1 MATTPTTAE
10 PRSPEP
16 KTNRIGLTV
25 VDYKGGKTTLC
36 AGCGHNAI
44 SERIIE
50 AMYDMGVKPE
60 RVVKLSGIGC
70 SSKSPAYF
78 MNRSHSFNS
87 VHGRMPSVATG
98 AMLANRNLIALGVS
112 GDGDSASI
120 GIGQFIHLMR
130 RNLPVIYII
139 EDNGVYGLTK
149 GQFSA
154 TADLGSKLKTGVIND
169 LPPIDTCA
177 MAIELGATFV
187 GRSFSGDKRQLSSML
202 KAAIAHHGTV
212 MLDVVSPCVTFNDH
226 EGSTKSYK
234 YVKDHEETLQE
245 ISFIPHF
252 EEIDVEYDP
261 GSAVSVTMHDGSHLQ
276 LRKLE
281 EDYDPTDRIRA
292 ITRLTEA
299 HDKGEVLTGL
309 FYLNTKAPSFL
320 DLLNM
325 VDEPLATLP
334 ESLTRPDR
342 EALEAAMEELR

>member
-1 MATTPTTAE
+1 MATTPAE
-10 PRSPEP
+10 P
-16 KTNRIGLTV
+16 KINRIGLSV
-25 VDYKGGKTTLC
+25 IDYKGGKTTLC

-87 VHGRMPSVATG
+87 VHGRMPSVASG
-98 AMLANRNLIALGVS
+98 ALLANRNLIALGVS
-112 GDGDSASI
+112 GDGDTASI
-120 GIGQFIHLMR
+120 GIGQFVHLMR
-130 RNLPVIYII
+130 RNLPLIYII

-154 TADLGSKLKTGVIND
+154 TADLGSKLKSGVIND
-169 LPPIDTCA
+169 LPPIDTCGL
-177 MAIELGATFV
+177 AIELGATFV
-187 GRSFSGDKRQLSSML
+187 GRSFSGDKRQLSTML

-226 EGSTKSYK
+226 E
-234 YVKDHEETLQE
+234 EALQE
-245 ISFIPHF
+245 MSFIPHF

-261 GSAVSVTMHDGSHLQ
+261 GSTVNVTMHDGSSLR

-281 EDYDPTDRIRA
+281 EDYDPTDRIA
-292 ITRLTEA
+292 AMTRLNEA
-299 HDKGEVLTGL
+299 HDKGEVLTGI
-309 FYLNTKAPSFL
+309 FYVNTKAPSFL
-320 DLLNM
+320 DMLNM
-325 VDEPLATLP
+325 VDQPLATLP
-334 ESLTRPDR
+334 ESMTRPSKP
-342 EALEAAMEELR
+342 ALDAAMEELR

>member
-1 MATTPTTAE
+1 MATTPTSE
-10 PRSPEP
+10 PRSSEP

-25 VDYKGGKTTLC
+25 IDYKGGKTTLC

-50 AMYDMGVKPE
+50 AMYEMGVSPE

-78 MNRSHSFNS
+78 MNRSHSFNA
-87 VHGRMPSVATG
+87 VHGRMPSVASG
-98 AMLANRNLIALGVS
+98 AMLANRNLLALGVS
-112 GDGDSASI
+112 GDGDTASI
-120 GIGQFIHLMR
+120 GIGQFVHLMR
-130 RNLPVIYII
+130 RNLPLIYII

-169 LPPIDTCA
+169 LPPIDTCGL
-177 MAIELGATFV
+177 AIELGATFV
-187 GRSFSGDKRQLSSML
+187 GRSFSGDKKQLSALL

-234 YVKDHEETLQE
+234 YVKDHDEILQE
-245 ISFIPHF
+245 ISFVPHF

-261 GSAVSVTMHDGSHLQ
+261 GTTVNVTMHDGSHLRM
-276 LRKLE
+276 RKLE
-281 EDYDPTDRIRA
+281 EDYDPTDRIGA
-292 ITRLTEA
+292 ISRLAEA
-299 HDKGEVLTGL
+299 HEKGEVLTGL
-309 FYLNTKAPSFL
+309 FYVNPKVPTFL
-320 DLLNM
+320 DMLNM

-334 ESLTRPDR
+334 ESLVRPSR